1 MQPGVKEKIEY
12 SDRFLIENI
21 WKFKFCPV
29 VYTEKTSGQKKR
41 LCTKRAETK
50 EHDGMRRGDQYP
62 KASAPPS
69 TAKS

>member
-1 MQPGVKEKIEY
+1 M
-12 SDRFLIENI
+12 ENI
-21 WKFKFCPV
+21 RKFKFCSA
-29 VYTEKTSGQKKR
+29 VYTEKACGQKKR